1 MKKFLKI
8 MKGDEGWWRVDL
20 HPSPSGTPINTGN
33 FKGKMKG
40 EGYLR
45 NPIMNRSYEPSEAH
59 PDIIS

>member
-1 MKKFLKI
+1 

-20 HPSPSGTPINTGN
+20 HPSPSGTPINTGD
-33 FKGKMKG
+33 FKEKMKD

>member
-1 MKKFLKI
+1 
-8 MKGDEGWWRVDL
+8 MKGEID
-20 HPSPSGTPINTGN
+20 PSPSETPINTGDSEEQ
-33 FKGKMKG
+33 MKG